1 MSEATFT
8 EERGGA
14 RGEKGH
20 NAENFKETVTH

>member
-8 EERGGA
+8 EEGGA

-20 NAENFKETVTH
+20 KAENFKETVTH